1 MFPYERR
8 QIKTTNA
15 NMSKGYTDMFRW
27 QRKKQRE
34 IKTRILTERI
44 TKEIKD
50 FSFEWNDDDW
60 SGTIT
65 AKEKDT

>member
-27 QRKKQRE
+27 QRKKQKE

-50 FSFEWNDDDW
+50 FRFIFDDDDW
-60 SGTIT
+60 SGTIKVEET
-65 AKEKDT
+65 

>member
-1 MFPYERR
+1 
-8 QIKTTNA
+8 
-15 NMSKGYTDMFRW
+15 MSKGYTDMFRW
-27 QRKKQRE
+27 QRKKQKE